1 VDAFTSEPLTGNA
14 AGVIPDA
21 DGLTDLQMG
30 AIATELGA
38 SETAFL
44 FSSDE
49 ADRKIRYFTPT
60 QEVDLCGHAT
70 IASHALLFADN
81 DLAAGTYTL
90 ETNTGV
96 LTIELTDDGIV
107 WMSQPPAEVEV
118 LDKRELSYQR
128 VAEVLNVDPASLT
141 DIGADLPVARAST
154 GLPFVI
160 IPVNFLEHLG
170 KMDPDMEA
178 VKTLT
183 NEFDVTGVYAFTFDT
198 LETTSTLHGRM
209 FAPSVGVP
217 EDPVTGTASGAAAA
231 YLDQFEAVDTDNMVF
246 EQGEFL
252 NRGGRVHVE
261 VSAAP
266 TVDGVR
272 VGGHAV
278 ITVDG
283 CLLVP
288 ERDDSEILEI

>member
-1 VDAFTSEPLTGNA
+1 
-14 AGVIPDA
+14 
-21 DGLTDLQMG
+21 MG

-44 FSSDE
+44 FSSKE

-70 IASHALLFADN
+70 IASHALLFADDN
-81 DLAAGTYTL
+81 LAVGTYSL

-96 LTIELTDDGIV
+96 LAVEVTDDGRV
-107 WMSQPPAEVEV
+107 WMSQAPAEVAVIDES
-118 LDKRELSYQR
+118 ELSYHR
-128 VAEVLNVDPASLT
+128 VAEALSVDPASLT
-141 DIGADLPVARAST
+141 DIGADLPIARAST

-178 VKTLT
+178 VNALT
-183 NEFDVTGVYAFTFDT
+183 DEFDATGIYAFSFDT
-198 LETTSTLHGRM
+198 LETKSTVHGRM
-209 FAPSVGVP
+209 FAPGVGVL
-217 EDPVTGTASGAAAA
+217 EDPVTGTASGAAAV
-231 YLDQFEAVDTDNMVF
+231 YLDRFEAVETDEMVF

-261 VSAAP
+261 VAAAP

-278 ITVDG
+278 VTVDG
-283 CLLVP
+283 RLLVP